1 MKLIKQ
7 LKDRK
12 GRNMDLY
19 LCKQNNKEFLFKE
32 IKSDIIIEYELLM
45 QKLARRLSV
54 TTLKYLQKIKI
65 NNKKGI
71 LMSYL
76 RNSVLLCNYKHN
88 LNKKQKRELQ
98 RIILLDILVG
108 NKDRHTANLFVN
120 RNIIAFDH
128 DKILKGKTRKSSAFI
143 KLDVG
148 KKLDKDY
155 IEKVEDIIKKG
166 NISTKTALLKYFG
179 FNEDDILKIESDKEF
194 RIIVDS
200 LKLDK
205 NEKERIID
213 FLIYRKNF
221 NILF

>member
-1 MKLIKQ
+1 MRLIKQ
-7 LKDRK
+7 LKDSK

-19 LCKQNNKEFLFKE
+19 LCKHDNKDFLFKE
-32 IKSDIIIEYELLM
+32 IKNDIIIEYELLM
-45 QKLARRLSV
+45 QKLARKLSV
-54 TTLKYLQKIKI
+54 TTLKFLRKAAV

-76 RNSVLLCNYKHN
+76 RSPVLLCDYKHD

-98 RIILLDILVG
+98 RIILLDILAG

-120 RNIIAFDH
+120 RHIIAFDH

-166 NISTKTALLKYFG
+166 GISTKAALLKYFG
-179 FNEDDILKIESDKEF
+179 FNENL
-194 RIIVDS
+194 
-200 LKLDK
+200 
-205 NEKERIID
+205 
-213 FLIYRKNF
+213 
-221 NILF
+221 